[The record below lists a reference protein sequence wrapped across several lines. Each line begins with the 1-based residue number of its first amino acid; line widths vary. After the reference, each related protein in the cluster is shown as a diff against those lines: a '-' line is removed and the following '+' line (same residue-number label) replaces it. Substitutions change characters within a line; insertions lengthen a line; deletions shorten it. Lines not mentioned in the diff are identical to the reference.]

1 MGFGHPRRSVTLTN
15 LTMTLLGLILVVTQ
29 TGWLRWIG
37 IVVVLAFFF
46 AGLIMG
52 SWTQLLPE
60 GRKIGHRD
68 DP

>member
-15 LTMTLLGLILVVTQ
+15 LTMTVLGVILGATQ
-29 TGWLRWIG
+29 TGWLRGIG
-37 IVVVLAFFF
+37 IVVVLVFFF

-52 SWTQLLPE
+52 SWTQLLPG

>member
-1 MGFGHPRRSVTLTN
+1 MGFGNPRLSVTLTN
-15 LTMTLLGLILVVTQ
+15 LIMTLLGIGLAVTK

-37 IVVVLAFFF
+37 IVVILTFFC

-52 SWTQLLPE
+52 SWSQLLPG

-68 DP
+68 GP